1 MSADRSASVL
11 ARLLNRSRSTGENY
25 NLLLSRFAI
34 ERLLFRLSV
43 SPHAGS
49 FVLKGALLFA
59 LWYDTPHR
67 PTKDADLLG
76 FGADDADTLRST
88 FTAICAIDADDG
100 VRYETAGMRIAPIRE
115 DNVYGGLRLNIPAS
129 IGSARLPVQVDIGF
143 GDAITPAPET
153 VTYPTLLDDLAA
165 PSLRAYPV
173 YTVIA
178 EKLHAMVVLGM
189 NNSRMKDFFDLA
201 VIARTSELDGST
213 LVAAVRA
220 TFARRDTSVPTSTPV
235 ALTAEFSSN
244 PIKAQQWRAFVTK
257 AGLQWSSLE
266 EVVGVL
272 AAILVPAIVAC
283 GICREFESKWIPSA
297 REWNVGGGTS
307 PSSVAPSPGQESGAT

>member
-34 ERLLFRLSV
+34 ERLLYRLSV
-43 SPHAGS
+43 SPHAS
-49 FVLKGALLFA
+49 NFVLKGALLFA
-59 LWYDTPHR
+59 LWFDTPHR

-115 DNVYGGLRLNIPAS
+115 DNVYGGLRLTIPAF

-153 VTYPTLLDDLAA
+153 VTYPTLLDDFAA

-201 VIARTSELDGST
+201 VVARTSELDGAT
-213 LVAAVRA
+213 MVDAVRA
-220 TFARRDTSVPTSTPV
+220 TFARRNTSVPTSVPT

-257 AGLQWSSLE
+257 AGLQSASFTDIVSGLE
-266 EVVGVL
+266 ALLLPV
-272 AAILVPAIVAC
+272 IVAC
-283 GICREFESKWIPSA
+283 RNTTPFDSKWHPTPGRWA
-297 REWNVGGGTS
+297 APW
-307 PSSVAPSPGQESGAT
+307 SSVP

>member
-11 ARLLNRSRSTGENY
+11 ARLLNRSRTTGENY

-34 ERLLFRLSV
+34 ERLLYRLSV
-43 SPHAGS
+43 SPHGS
-49 FVLKGALLFA
+49 RFVLKGALLFA

-76 FGADDADTLRST
+76 FGPDDADTLRTT
-88 FTAICAIDADDG
+88 FTAICTIDVDDG
-100 VRYETAGMRIAPIRE
+100 VRYETASMRIAPIRE
-115 DNVYGGLRLNIPAS
+115 DNVYGGMRLTVTAF

-213 LVAAVRA
+213 LVDAIRA
-220 TFARRDTSVPTSTPV
+220 TFARRNTPLPASTPV
-235 ALTAEFSSN
+235 ALTAEFSSS
-244 PIKAQQWRAFVTK
+244 PIKAQQWRAFLTK
-257 AGLQWSSLE
+257 AALERADLE
-266 EVVGVL
+266 EIIGAL
-272 AAILVPAIVAC
+272 GAFLGPAI
-283 GICREFESKWIPSA
+283 GTYESKFESRWSPELQRWHI
-297 REWNVGGGTS
+297 GGVS
-307 PSSVAPSPGQESGAT
+307 DR

>member
-34 ERLLFRLSV
+34 ERLLYRLSV

-100 VRYETAGMRIAPIRE
+100 VRYETADMRIAPIRE
-115 DNVYGGLRLNIPAS
+115 DNVYGGLRLTIPAF

-143 GDAITPAPET
+143 GDAITPGPEN

-201 VIARTSELDGST
+201 VIARTSALGGAT
-213 LVAAVRA
+213 LVSAIRA
-220 TFARRDTSVPTSTPV
+220 TFARRNTPLPTSVPS
-235 ALTAEFSSN
+235 ALTAEFSTN

-257 AGLQWSSLE
+257 AGLQWTSLDA
-266 EVVGVL
+266 VVETLASLLGPAL
-272 AAILVPAIVAC
+272 AACSLNGDFKP
-283 GICREFESKWIPSA
+283 KWNPSM
-297 REWNVGGGTS
+297 REWID
-307 PSSVAPSPGQESGAT
+307 P

>member
-1 MSADRSASVL
+1 MSAERSASVL

-34 ERLLFRLSV
+34 ERLLYRLSV

-59 LWYDTPHR
+59 LWYETPHR

-76 FGADDADTLRST
+76 FGADDADALRST
-88 FTAICAIDADDG
+88 FTAVCAIEAEDG
-100 VRYETAGMRIAPIRE
+100 VRYDTANMRIAPIRE
-115 DNVYGGLRLNIPAS
+115 DNVYGGMRLNIPAY

-213 LVAAVRA
+213 LLDALRA
-220 TFARRDTSVPTSTPV
+220 TFKRRGTPMPASTPI
-235 ALTAEFSSN
+235 ALTKEFAAD
-244 PIKAQQWRAFVTK
+244 PVKDKQWRAFVSK
-257 AGLQWSSLE
+257 AGLQADSLE
-266 EVVGVL
+266 NVL
-272 AAILVPAIVAC
+272 GALDALLRPPIGAAA
-283 GICREFESKWIPSA
+283 GGSRFDSKW
-297 REWNVGGGTS
+297 S
-307 PSSVAPSPGQESGAT
+307 PELRRWT

>member
-1 MSADRSASVL
+1 
-11 ARLLNRSRSTGENY
+11 
-25 NLLLSRFAI
+25 
-34 ERLLFRLSV
+34 
-43 SPHAGS
+43 
-49 FVLKGALLFA
+49 VLKGALLFA

-88 FTAICAIDADDG
+88 FNAICAIDADDG
-100 VRYETAGMRIAPIRE
+100 VRYETAAMRIAPIRE
-115 DNVYGGLRLNIPAS
+115 DNVYGGLRLTIPAF

-143 GDAITPAPET
+143 GDAITPAAET

-201 VIARTSELDGST
+201 VIAKTSELDGAT
-213 LVAAVRA
+213 LVDAIRA
-220 TFARRDTSVPTSTPV
+220 TFARRNTALPTSFPI
-235 ALTAEFSSN
+235 ALTIEFSSS
-244 PIKAQQWRAFVTK
+244 PIKVQQWRAFVTK
-257 AGLQWSSLE
+257 AGLQWASLE
-266 EVVGVL
+266 EVVDAL
-272 AAILVPAIVAC
+272 AVFLNPAIAAC
-283 GICREFESKWIPSA
+283 GLLRAFES
-297 REWNVGGGTS
+297 RWNPASRGWVVGAG
-307 PSSVAPSPGQESGAT
+307 V

>member
-1 MSADRSASVL
+1 M
-11 ARLLNRSRSTGENY
+11 
-25 NLLLSRFAI
+25 
-34 ERLLFRLSV
+34 

-59 LWYDTPHR
+59 LWFDSPHR

-88 FTAICAIDADDG
+88 FTEICAIDVDDG

-115 DNVYGGLRLNIPAS
+115 DNVYGGLRLTIPAF

-153 VTYPTLLDDLAA
+153 VIYPTLLDDLAA

-201 VIARTSELDGST
+201 VIARTSELNGRT
-213 LVAAVRA
+213 LVAALRA
-220 TFARRDTSVPTSTPV
+220 TFARRNTSLPTSTPA
-235 ALTAEFSSN
+235 ALTTEFSSN

-257 AGLQWSSLE
+257 AALQWTSLE
-266 EVVGVL
+266 EVVDLL
-272 AAILVPAIVAC
+272 AVFLNPVITAC
-283 GICREFESKWIPSA
+283 GLSRDFESLWNPVA
-297 REWNVGGGTS
+297 RAWRGT
-307 PSSVAPSPGQESGAT
+307 VTGQV

>member
-1 MSADRSASVL
+1 MSADRAASVL

-43 SPHAGS
+43 SPHAS
-49 FVLKGALLFA
+49 TFVLKGALLFA

-100 VRYETAGMRIAPIRE
+100 VRYETGSMRIAPIRE
-115 DNVYGGLRLNIPAS
+115 DNVYGGLRLSIPAFIS
-129 IGSARLPVQVDIGF
+129 SARLPVQVDIGF

-153 VTYPTLLDDLAA
+153 VTYPTLLEGMEAA
-165 PSLRAYPV
+165 QLRAYPV

-178 EKLHAMVVLGM
+178 EKSFIRLL
-189 NNSRMKDFFDLA
+189 L
-201 VIARTSELDGST
+201 
-213 LVAAVRA
+213 
-220 TFARRDTSVPTSTPV
+220 
-235 ALTAEFSSN
+235 
-244 PIKAQQWRAFVTK
+244 
-257 AGLQWSSLE
+257 
-266 EVVGVL
+266 
-272 AAILVPAIVAC
+272 
-283 GICREFESKWIPSA
+283 IPSSTIA
-297 REWNVGGGTS
+297 
-307 PSSVAPSPGQESGAT
+307 

>member
-34 ERLLFRLSV
+34 ERLLYRLSV

-67 PTKDADLLG
+67 PTRDADLLG

-100 VRYETAGMRIAPIRE
+100 VRYETSDMRIAPIRE
-115 DNVYGGLRLNIPAS
+115 DNVYGGLRLNIPAF

-153 VTYPTLLDDLAA
+153 VTFPTLLDELAA

-189 NNSRMKDFFDLA
+189 NNSRMKDFSDLA

-213 LVAAVRA
+213 LVDAIRA
-220 TFARRDTSVPTSTPV
+220 TFARRNTSLPKSVPA

-257 AGLQWSSLE
+257 AGLQSTSLDA
-266 EVVGVL
+266 VVETLAEFLGPAL
-272 AAILVPAIVAC
+272 AACSLSSD
-283 GICREFESKWIPSA
+283 FEPRWNPVA
-297 REWNVGGGTS
+297 REWRGTE
-307 PSSVAPSPGQESGAT
+307 PRQG

>member
-34 ERLLFRLSV
+34 ERLLYRLSV

-76 FGADDADTLRST
+76 FGADDADTLRAT
-88 FTAICAIDADDG
+88 FNAICAIDADDG
-100 VRYETAGMRIAPIRE
+100 VRFDTESMRIAPIRE
-115 DNVYGGLRLNIPAS
+115 DNVYGGLRMTLIAYVGN
-129 IGSARLPVQVDIGF
+129 ARLPVQVDIGF
-143 GDAITPAPET
+143 GDAITPAPEM

-165 PSLRAYPV
+165 PTLRAYPV

-178 EKLHAMVVLGM
+178 EKFHAMVVLGI

-201 VIARTSELDGST
+201 IIARTSELNGGT
-213 LVAAVRA
+213 LVDAVRA
-220 TFARRDTSVPTSTPV
+220 TFERRGTPLPTSTPI
-235 ALTAEFSSN
+235 ALTTEFSASTS
-244 PIKAQQWRAFVTK
+244 KARQWRAFVTK
-257 AGLQWSSLE
+257 AGLQATDFHEIVATLDALLRPLIEAASLTDRFGSKWSSTL
-266 EVVGVL
+266 
-272 AAILVPAIVAC
+272 
-283 GICREFESKWIPSA
+283 RRW
-297 REWNVGGGTS
+297 T
-307 PSSVAPSPGQESGAT
+307 

>member
-1 MSADRSASVL
+1 MSVDRSASVL
-11 ARLLNRSRSTGENY
+11 ARLLNRSRNTGENY

-34 ERLLFRLSV
+34 ERLLYRLSV

-67 PTKDADLLG
+67 PTRDVDLLG
-76 FGADDADTLRST
+76 FGADDADTLRAT

-100 VRYETAGMRIAPIRE
+100 VRYDTSGMRIESIRE
-115 DNVYGGLRLNIPAS
+115 DNIYGGLRLNIPAS

-143 GDAITPAPET
+143 GDAITPTPET

-201 VIARTSELDGST
+201 VIARTSELDGAT
-213 LVAAVRA
+213 LVDSVRA
-220 TFARRDTSVPTSTPV
+220 TFARRNTSVPTSVPA

-244 PIKAQQWRAFVTK
+244 PIKAQQWRAFMTK
-257 AGLQWSSLE
+257 TGLQWTSLD
-266 EVVGVL
+266 EVVEMLAGFLGPALTSYSLSRGVEL
-272 AAILVPAIVAC
+272 
-283 GICREFESKWIPSA
+283 KWKPSA
-297 REWNVGGGTS
+297 RQWDIGR
-307 PSSVAPSPGQESGAT
+307 GAGAR

>member
-34 ERLLFRLSV
+34 ERLLYRLSV
-43 SPHAGS
+43 SPHAGN

-76 FGADDADTLRST
+76 FGADDADTLRGT
-88 FTAICAIDADDG
+88 FTSICAIDADDG
-100 VRYETAGMRIAPIRE
+100 VRYETSGMRIAPIRE
-115 DNVYGGLRLNIPAS
+115 DNVYGGLRLTIPAF
-129 IGSARLPVQVDIGF
+129 IGNARLSVQVDLGF
-143 GDAITPAPET
+143 GDAITPAPES

-178 EKLHAMVVLGM
+178 EKFHAMVVLGM
-189 NNSRMKDFFDLA
+189 SNSRMKDFFDLA
-201 VIARTSELDGST
+201 VIARTSEIDGGT
-213 LVAAVRA
+213 LVDALRA
-220 TFARRDTSVPTSTPV
+220 TFARRNTSLPTSTPV
-235 ALTAEFSSN
+235 ALTTEFSSS

-257 AGLQWSSLE
+257 AGLQWTSLE
-266 EVVGVL
+266 QVVQVL
-272 AAILVPAIVAC
+272 AVFLNPASAGC
-283 GICREFESKWIPSA
+283 SLNRGFESLWDPAVLKWAEHSD
-297 REWNVGGGTS
+297 W
-307 PSSVAPSPGQESGAT
+307 SSVGT

>member
-34 ERLLFRLSV
+34 ERLLYRLSV

-88 FTAICAIDADDG
+88 FTAICAIDVDDG
-100 VRYETAGMRIAPIRE
+100 VRYETANMRIAPIRE
-115 DNVYGGLRLNIPAS
+115 DNIYGGLRLTTPAL

-201 VIARTSELDGST
+201 VIAKTSELDGAT
-213 LVAAVRA
+213 LVSAICA
-220 TFARRDTSVPTSTPV
+220 TFARRNTSLPTSVPA

-257 AGLQWSSLE
+257 AGLQWTSFHD
-266 EVVGVL
+266 VVEMLAGFLGPAL
-272 AAILVPAIVAC
+272 AACSLSGDFWRKWNPAAHD
-283 GICREFESKWIPSA
+283 W
-297 REWNVGGGTS
+297 VGGETS
-307 PSSVAPSPGQESGAT
+307 GFQA